1 MDMKMRT
8 AYQYH
13 HLSDKSKEVAAKQN
27 KGTLL
32 TQWVYNEDGTKFETS
47 TTIQL

>member
-1 MDMKMRT
+1 MRT

-13 HLSDKSKEVAAKQN
+13 HLSEEAKKVAAEEN

-32 TQWVYNEDGTKFETS
+32 TQWLYNGDGTRFKNS
-47 TTIQL
+47 TEVQL